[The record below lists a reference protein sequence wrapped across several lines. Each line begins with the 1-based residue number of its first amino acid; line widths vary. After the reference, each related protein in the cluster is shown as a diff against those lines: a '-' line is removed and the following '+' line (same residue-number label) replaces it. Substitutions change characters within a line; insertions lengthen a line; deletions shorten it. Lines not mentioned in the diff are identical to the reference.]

1 MRLFA
6 GDSVKRIMQWA
17 GLREGEPI
25 VSSMVT
31 RRIEGAQ
38 KKREE
43 QHFDQRKN
51 LLEYDEIMDEQRKRT
66 YSYRQ
71 QILDGQDC
79 RTLLLGMMHDEV
91 DRWTRHFLARNYR
104 WETVAA
110 WISQN
115 LQLEADAGAIRDMTQ
130 TDLEVWIRSEGLRQ
144 GETQIY

>member
-6 GDSVKRIMQWA
+6 GDAVKRIMQWA
-17 GLREGEPI
+17 GLTEGEPI

-51 LLEYDEIMDEQRKRT
+51 LLEYDEVMDEQRKRT

-71 QILDGQDC
+71 KNSGRCGLSQLAAG
-79 RTLLLGMMHDEV
+79 HDE
-91 DRWTRHFLARNYR
+91 RRN
-104 WETVAA
+104 
-110 WISQN
+110 
-115 LQLEADAGAIRDMTQ
+115 
-130 TDLEVWIRSEGLRQ
+130 
-144 GETQIY
+144 